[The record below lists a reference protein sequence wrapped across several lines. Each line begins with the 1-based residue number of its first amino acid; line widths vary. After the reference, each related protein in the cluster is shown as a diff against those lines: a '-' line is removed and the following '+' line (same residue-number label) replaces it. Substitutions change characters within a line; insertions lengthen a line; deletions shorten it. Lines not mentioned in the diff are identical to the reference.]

1 MSISLPLLPLATPG
15 QRYSCHG
22 CGACCRD
29 FTVQLRIDDVKK
41 LREQRWAERLGFDPI
56 ARFRGRDYLR
66 QRADGACVF
75 LLEDG
80 KCRVHG
86 EFGFENKP
94 IACQLFPY
102 MVSPGTS
109 SARMGVSFACTSVVE
124 NKGELL
130 NQQVPEAL
138 RIVSRGL
145 GELLEPAPHGQIVR
159 GTAAQ
164 RGELEALERYM
175 VTWLASPLPLAIRLD
190 GFAWMAQSLA
200 VARIKSVRGDR
211 FAELVELLTRALEN
225 ELPHHPV
232 GAPTSRQLALL
243 RSAVFARTEDPKPLT
258 AGAPGRVMATI
269 DQLRRSRLWRKGRA
283 ASKVP
288 LVFQQ
293 TRTVQQPMASAP
305 STSDDSRSAGC
316 SFGDVEKV
324 GPLGAL
330 CTDPECDSLLTRWL
344 RATLEGGR
352 AWGVGY
358 YGWSGVDG
366 IGAMAV
372 SVAAVGW
379 LSRAHAASHARTQV
393 GLSDVRAAL
402 GRIDRTAGRA
412 VWLGTTAE
420 RLRLAYLVR
429 DDGLR
434 AIIRSQFVQ

>member
-1 MSISLPLLPLATPG
+1 M
-15 QRYSCHG
+15 
-22 CGACCRD
+22 
-29 FTVQLRIDDVKK
+29 KK
-41 LREQRWAERLGFDPI
+41 LREQRWTERLGFDPI

-94 IACQLFPY
+94 IACQMFPY

-145 GELLEPAPHGQIVR
+145 GELLEPAPLGQIIR

-164 RGELEALERYM
+164 RGELEALERSM
-175 VTWLASPLPLAIRLD
+175 VTWLARPLPLAIRLD

-232 GAPTSRQLALL
+232 SAPTSRQLALL
-243 RSAVFARTEDPKPLT
+243 RSAVFARTEDPKLLT

-269 DQLRRSRLWRKGRA
+269 DQLRRSRLWRKGSA

-288 LVFQQ
+288 LHFP
-293 TRTVQQPMASAP
+293 QPIPTAQP
-305 STSDDSRSAGC
+305 KSDESRSAGC

-324 GPLGAL
+324 GSLGAL
-330 CTDPECDSLLTRWL
+330 CTDPECDSLVTRWL

-366 IGAMAV
+366 VGAMAV

-379 LSRAHAASHARTQV
+379 LSRAHAASHARTEV

-412 VWLGTTAE
+412 VWLGSTAE

-434 AIIRSQFVQ
+434 AIIRSQFVH